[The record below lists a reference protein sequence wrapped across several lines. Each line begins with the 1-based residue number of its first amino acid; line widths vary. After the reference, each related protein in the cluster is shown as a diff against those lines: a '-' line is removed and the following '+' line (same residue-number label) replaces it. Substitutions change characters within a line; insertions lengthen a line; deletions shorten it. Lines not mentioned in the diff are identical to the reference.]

1 MKILLIFF
9 VLLFSSSVVA
19 EKYASWGIVEET
31 CENALETINLSKK
44 IGDFEYDLTNRVFRG
59 TMQAY
64 MSGINWWIQ
73 ENYEMFKHLNHNSV
87 DYAYSYVLGYCE
99 NNPKN
104 KFGEGILQYMVE
116 LPYIE
121 N

>member
-1 MKILLIFF
+1 MTTKVYCDECDK
-9 VLLFSSSVVA
+9 VLHVNCA
-19 EKYASWGIVEET
+19 GGIGREVDVKMP
-31 CENALETINLSKK
+31 NADYVLR
-44 IGDFEYDLTNRVFRG
+44 IGDFEHDLTNRVFRG